1 MHGASATPITS
12 AGALGPFTAQL
23 LAKLD
28 AGERL
33 GGMSALDLSLALRH
47 ALPPSSPAELLPP
60 PDAVSSAHRQ
70 GTVES

>member
-1 MHGASATPITS
+1 
-12 AGALGPFTAQL
+12 LGPFTAQL